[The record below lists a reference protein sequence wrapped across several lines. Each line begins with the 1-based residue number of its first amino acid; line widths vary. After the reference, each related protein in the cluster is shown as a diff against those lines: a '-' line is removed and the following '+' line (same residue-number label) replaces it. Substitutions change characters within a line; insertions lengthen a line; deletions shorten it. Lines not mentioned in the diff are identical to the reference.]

1 MSRSKIG
8 SKKEKKIVDQRLEI
22 YKEIKNDILGT
33 FYVGGRTL
41 YSEHPTIPAHRG
53 LF

>member
-8 SKKEKKIVDQRLEI
+8 SKKEKKILDQRLEI

-41 YSEHPTIPAHRG
+41 CSEQQTLPVNRG